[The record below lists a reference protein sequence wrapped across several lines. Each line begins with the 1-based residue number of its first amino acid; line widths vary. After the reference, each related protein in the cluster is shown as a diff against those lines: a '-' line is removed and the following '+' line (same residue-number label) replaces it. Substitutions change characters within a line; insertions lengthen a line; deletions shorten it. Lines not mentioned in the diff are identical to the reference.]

1 MRDPKR
7 IQGSS
12 RRREDPLPDVDLH
25 AKEGKNRFHGER
37 ERERERRSLSNL
49 PAKALDALPSR
60 GREKMRIQR
69 ARNSHP
75 TRTMK
80 SNARVSI
87 ELRNI
92 QSKHMRSF
100 LSNIYFA
107 SSRRRS
113 ARISSF
119 LFRGPKRPS
128 SPFCARKSPVLGKEE
143 MSIAARTVVL
153 LARRENE
160 SYENQI
166 EITYSF

>member
-12 RRREDPLPDVDLH
+12 RRREDHLPEIDLH

-37 ERERERRSLSNL
+37 ERKREEVAFKSPYKSPLTLS
-49 PAKALDALPSR
+49 PPGGEK
-60 GREKMRIQR
+60 KMRIQR

>member
-1 MRDPKR
+1 MFDMRDPKR

-37 ERERERRSLSNL
+37 ERKSEGGGRFQISLQK
-49 PAKALDALPSR
+49 PFDALPSR
-60 GREKMRIQR
+60 GRKKMRIQR

-107 SSRRRS
+107 SSRCRS
-113 ARISSF
+113 ARISSIS
-119 LFRGPKRPS
+119 RPQKRPS
-128 SPFCARKSPVLGKEE
+128 SPFCARKSPAGGG
-143 MSIAARTVVL
+143 
-153 LARRENE
+153 RR
-160 SYENQI
+160 
-166 EITYSF
+166 